1 MLMVRTLIYTSLMLA
16 WSPTLSAQILD
27 VRELN
32 TEQIARIDRARTVVL
47 LTAGILEEHGPFLPS
62 YSDGYQGEFIATRV
76 ADAIAARSGWTALRF
91 PEIPLGAF
99 PASYVGG
106 KYVFPGSYPIR
117 MTTLRA
123 VFMDLATDLGE
134 AGFKWVFVLTMHG
147 APTHNQALDQAA
159 QYFNETYGGRMVHVT
174 GLTSVVGAVPPD
186 LFTVEQRAAEG
197 FSIHA
202 DADEHSCLLFL
213 RPDLVAPGIRSA
225 PAVVSRDFAELVAT
239 AQKPG
244 WTGYF
249 GTPAIATP
257 EAGRRAMHAIAQ
269 AAVHL
274 VLKVL
279 DGGSDQGPRVAHRP
293 TSDPAF
299 RGVIE
304 AALEHERQ
312 IERKQA
318 EWLAKQR

>member
-1 MLMVRTLIYTSLMLA
+1 MLRTLMGTSLMLA
-16 WSPTLSAQILD
+16 CHATSWAQILD

-32 TEQIARIDRARTVVL
+32 TEQIDRLDRARTAVL
-47 LTAGILEEHGPFLPS
+47 LTVGILEEHGPFLPS
-62 YSDGYQGEFIATRV
+62 YTDGYQSEFIATRV
-76 ADAIAARSGWTALRF
+76 ANAVAARPGWTDLRF
-91 PEIPLGAF
+91 PEIPLGTF
-99 PASYVGG
+99 PASNVGG
-106 KYVFPGSYPIR
+106 KYVFPGSYPVR

-147 APTHNQALDQAA
+147 GPTHTRALDQAA
-159 QYFNETYGGRMVHVT
+159 EYFNDTYSGRMVHVT
-174 GLTSVVGAVPPD
+174 GLASVVGAVPPD
-186 LFTVEQRAAEG
+186 IFTSEQRAAEG

-225 PAVVSRDFAELVAT
+225 TPVVARDFAELVAT
-239 AQKPG
+239 AQQPN
-244 WTGYF
+244 WRGYF

-257 EAGRRAMHAIAQ
+257 EAGRRAMNAIAQ
-269 AAVHL
+269 AAVDF
-274 VLKVL
+274 VLSVL
-279 DGGSDQGPRVAHRP
+279 DGRAHQGPRVADRP
-293 TSDPAF
+293 MSDPTF
-299 RGVIE
+299 RRVVE

-312 IERKQA
+312 IERKQV

>member
-1 MLMVRTLIYTSLMLA
+1 MLMVRTLMYTSLLLA
-16 WSPTLSAQILD
+16 CSATLSAQILD
-27 VRELN
+27 VREMN
-32 TEQIARIDRARTVVL
+32 TEQIGRLDRARTVVL

-62 YSDGYQGEFIATRV
+62 YSDGYQSEFIATRV
-76 ADAIAARSGWTALRF
+76 ADAIAARSEWTVLRF

-106 KYVFPGSYPIR
+106 KYVFPGSYPVR

-123 VFMDLATDLGE
+123 IFMDLATDLGE

-147 APTHNQALDQAA
+147 GPTHNQALDQAA
-159 QYFNETYGGRMVHVT
+159 QYFNEIYGGRMVHVT

-186 LFTVEQRAAEG
+186 LFTNEQRAAEG

-213 RPDLVAPGIRSA
+213 RPDLVAAGIRSA
-225 PAVVSRDFAELVAT
+225 PAVVSRDFAELVGT
-239 AQKPG
+239 AQKPE

-249 GTPAIATP
+249 GTPAIATR
-257 EAGRRAMHAIAQ
+257 EAGRRAMNTIAQ
-269 AAVHL
+269 AAVDV

-279 DGGSDQGPRVAHRP
+279 DGGSAEGPRVAERLTP
-293 TSDPAF
+293 DPAF
-299 RGVIE
+299 RRVIE
-304 AALEHERQ
+304 AALEHETQ

>member
-1 MLMVRTLIYTSLMLA
+1 
-16 WSPTLSAQILD
+16 
-27 VRELN
+27 
-32 TEQIARIDRARTVVL
+32 
-47 LTAGILEEHGPFLPS
+47 
-62 YSDGYQGEFIATRV
+62 
-76 ADAIAARSGWTALRF
+76 
-91 PEIPLGAF
+91 
-99 PASYVGG
+99 
-106 KYVFPGSYPIR
+106 

-123 VFMDLATDLGE
+123 IFMDLATDLGE

-147 APTHNQALDQAA
+147 GPTHNQALDQAA
-159 QYFNETYGGRMVHVT
+159 QYFNEIYGGRMVHVT

-186 LFTVEQRAAEG
+186 LFTNEQRAAEG

-213 RPDLVAPGIRSA
+213 RPDLVAAGIRSA
-225 PAVVSRDFAELVAT
+225 PAVVSRDFAELVGT

-249 GTPAIATP
+249 GTPAIATR
-257 EAGRRAMHAIAQ
+257 EAGRRAMNTIAQ
-269 AAVHL
+269 AAVDV

-279 DGGSDQGPRVAHRP
+279 DGGSAQGPRVAERP

-299 RGVIE
+299 RRVIE
-304 AALEHERQ
+304 AALEHEAQ

>member
-1 MLMVRTLIYTSLMLA
+1 MLMVHTLLYTSLMLA
-16 WSPTLSAQILD
+16 WSATVSAQILD

-32 TEQIARIDRARTVVL
+32 TEQIGRFDRARTVVL
-47 LTAGILEEHGPFLPS
+47 LTAGILEEHGPYLPS
-62 YSDGYQGEFIATRV
+62 SSDGYQSEFVAARV
-76 ADAIAARSGWTALRF
+76 ADAIAARSGWTVLRF

-99 PASYVGG
+99 PANYVGG
-106 KYVFPGSYPIR
+106 KYVFSGSYPVR

-134 AGFKWVFVLTMHG
+134 AGFKWVFVVTMHG
-147 APTHNQALDQAA
+147 GPTHNQALDQAA
-159 QYFNETYGGRMVHVT
+159 RYFNEMYGGRMVHVT
-174 GLTSVVGAVPPD
+174 GFSSVVGAVPPD
-186 LFTVEQRAAEG
+186 LFTNEQRAAEG

-213 RPDLVAPGIRSA
+213 RPNLVAPGIRSA

-239 AQKPG
+239 ARKPE

-249 GTPAIATP
+249 GTPAIARP
-257 EAGRRAMHAIAQ
+257 EAGRRAMNAIAQ
-269 AAVHL
+269 AAVEL

-279 DGGSDQGPRVAHRP
+279 DGGSAQGPRVADRP

-299 RGVIE
+299 RRVIE
-304 AALEHERQ
+304 SALEHEGQ